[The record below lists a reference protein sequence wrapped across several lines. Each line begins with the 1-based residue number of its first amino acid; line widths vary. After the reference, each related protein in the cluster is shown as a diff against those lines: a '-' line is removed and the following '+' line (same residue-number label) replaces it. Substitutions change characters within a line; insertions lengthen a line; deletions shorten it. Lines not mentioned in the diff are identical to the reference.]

1 MIGIWCF
8 PWTDEKERKDEKR
21 ERGVV
26 AYVVVGGF
34 KISCGEWARLGLMSH
49 TQRRPSKEKK
59 NHYGLFYSREFTATC
74 SAIATTPTVSTQ
86 WFLPEHRR
94 KWARNRDEQIAS
106 PHGALFQ
113 ISTRLQFAQILA

>member
-8 PWTDEKERKDEKR
+8 PWTDEKERKGEGKKR
-21 ERGVV
+21 AGGYV

-59 NHYGLFYSREFTATC
+59 KKKSPQVILLENLLR
-74 SAIATTPTVSTQ
+74 IVPL
-86 WFLPEHRR
+86 LP
-94 KWARNRDEQIAS
+94 
-106 PHGALFQ
+106 P
-113 ISTRLQFAQILA
+113 

>member
-8 PWTDEKERKDEKR
+8 PWTDERERKDEKR

-59 NHYGLFYSREFTATC
+59 SLWVILLERIYCDLFRYSYYPKG
-74 SAIATTPTVSTQ
+74 IDPMV
-86 WFLPEHRR
+86 L
-94 KWARNRDEQIAS
+94 ARAS
-106 PHGALFQ
+106 
-113 ISTRLQFAQILA
+113 